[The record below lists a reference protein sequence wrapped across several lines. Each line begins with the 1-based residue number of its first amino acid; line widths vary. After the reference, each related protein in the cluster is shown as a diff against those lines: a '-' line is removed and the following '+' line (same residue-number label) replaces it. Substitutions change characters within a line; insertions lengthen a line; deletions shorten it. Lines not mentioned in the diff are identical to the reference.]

1 MDRHSLTGRAPVTG
15 RVTIAYLGPAGS
27 FCHQAALMLA
37 TQADELVPMKDVPS
51 VVAAVE
57 QGTVHHGLVPIE
69 NSVEGEVTSTIHE
82 IVFNTSR
89 IVVRQEVVVPVSFH
103 AFVAN
108 SDARPTTV
116 VSHPFALAQCRKF
129 IAERNLSEVTS
140 DSTSSACSDLAA
152 HPDPARVALGSP
164 IAGDIYGLHVLQ
176 ENVEDT
182 ASAHTKFYLLSQQLP
197 AVRTADEYRT
207 WIALV
212 PPDNHTGV
220 LADILHCFSSRL
232 LAVFSISSRPLRT
245 EIGAYCFIL
254 TAEGW
259 LGDENVKSALADL
272 YSMGCTV
279 RILGTYP
286 AWSGGGVV
294 LSLTD
299 LSPESP
305 GLSLGFSRSLP
316 SIPWETR

>member
-1 MDRHSLTGRAPVTG
+1 
-15 RVTIAYLGPAGS
+15 
-27 FCHQAALMLA
+27 MLA
-37 TQADELVPMKDVPS
+37 THADELVPMADVKS

-57 QGTVHHGLVPIE
+57 EGTVRHGLVPIE

-89 IVVRQEVVVPVSFH
+89 VVVREEVVVPVSFH
-103 AFVAN
+103 AFV
-108 SDARPTTV
+108 SGVDADPTTV

-129 IAERNLSEVTS
+129 VSELGLAEIAS
-140 DSTSSACSDLAA
+140 DSTSSACRDLAEN
-152 HPDPARVALGSP
+152 PDPTRVALGSP
-164 IAGDIYGLHVLQ
+164 IIGDIYGLRVLR
-176 ENVEDT
+176 ENVEDNT
-182 ASAHTKFYLLSQQLP
+182 SAHTKFYLLSHELP

-207 WIALV
+207 WVALV
-212 PPDNHTGV
+212 PPDNRTGV
-220 LADILHCFSSRL
+220 LAEILRCFSSRS

-259 LGDENVKSALADL
+259 LGDDGVNAALGDL
-272 YSMGCTV
+272 YEMGCTV

-286 AWSGGGVV
+286 AWRGGGVV

-299 LSPESP
+299 LSPKSP
-305 GLSLGFSRSLP
+305 GLSLGFSRSFP
-316 SIPWETR
+316 PIPWEPR

>member
-37 TQADELVPMKDVPS
+37 THADELVPMKDVPS

-89 IVVRQEVVVPVSFH
+89 VVVREEVVVPVSFH
-103 AFVAN
+103 AFV
-108 SDARPTTV
+108 SSPDATPTTV
-116 VSHPFALAQCRKF
+116 VSHPFALAQCRRF
-129 IAERNLSEVTS
+129 VSGRGLAEVTS
-140 DSTSSACSDLAA
+140 DSTSSACRELAEN
-152 HPDPARVALGSP
+152 PDPTRVALGSP
-164 IAGDIYGLHVLQ
+164 LAGETYGLHVL
-176 ENVEDT
+176 EKNVEDNT
-182 ASAHTKFYLLSQQLP
+182 TAHTKFYLLSRELP
-197 AVRTADEYRT
+197 AQRVDADYRT

-212 PPDNHTGV
+212 PPDNRTGV
-220 LADILHCFSSRL
+220 LAEILHCFSSRS
-232 LAVFSISSRPLRT
+232 LAVFSISSRPLRA

-259 LGDENVKSALADL
+259 LGDESVRSALAAL
-272 YSMGCTV
+272 YDMGSTV
-279 RILGTYP
+279 RILGTFP
-286 AWSGGGVV
+286 AWQGEGVV
-294 LSLTD
+294 LSLTNLD
-299 LSPESP
+299 AVSP
-305 GLSLGFSRSLP
+305 GATLGFSQSFP
-316 SIPWETR
+316 SIPWAR

>member
-1 MDRHSLTGRAPVTG
+1 MSA
-15 RVTIAYLGPAGS
+15 RVTVAYLGPEGS
-27 FCHQAALMLA
+27 FCHQAALMLS
-37 TQADELVPMKDVPS
+37 THADELVPMKDVQS

-57 QGTVHHGLVPIE
+57 EGRVRHGLVPIE

-89 IVVRQEVVVPVSFH
+89 VVVREEVVVPVSFH
-103 AFVAN
+103 AFV
-108 SDARPTTV
+108 SGPDARPTTV
-116 VSHPFALAQCRKF
+116 VSHPFALAQCRQF
-129 IAERNLSEVTS
+129 IAGRELTEVAS
-140 DSTSSACSDLAA
+140 DSTSSACRELAE
-152 HPDPARVALGSP
+152 HPDPTRVALGSP
-164 IAGDIYGLHVLQ
+164 IAGDIYGLQIL
-176 ENVEDT
+176 EGNVEDN
-182 ASAHTKFYLLSQQLP
+182 ASAHTKFYLLSHELP
-197 AVRTADEYRT
+197 AVRTADDYRT
-207 WIALV
+207 WVALV

-220 LADILHCFSSRL
+220 LADILHCFSSRS

-259 LGDENVKSALADL
+259 LGDDAVNAALGDL
-272 YSMGCTV
+272 YAMGCTV

-286 AWSGGGVV
+286 AWRGGGVV

-299 LSPESP
+299 LSPRSP

-316 SIPWETR
+316 PIPWEPQ